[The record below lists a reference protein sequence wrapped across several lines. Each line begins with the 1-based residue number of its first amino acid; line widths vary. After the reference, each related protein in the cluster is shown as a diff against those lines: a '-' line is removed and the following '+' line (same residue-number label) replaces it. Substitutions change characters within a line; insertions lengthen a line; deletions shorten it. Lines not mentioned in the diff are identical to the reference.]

1 MKVELVGVIVRAVC
15 TSVSFCF
22 AFLSLQAIDDALRRQ
37 FATLSASFLII
48 GLMVL
53 ASLVAYLRA
62 KATRFA
68 AVDRS

>member
-1 MKVELVGVIVRAVC
+1 MKVEFVGVIVRAVC

-22 AFLSLQAIDDALRRQ
+22 AFLSLSAIDDALRRQ
-37 FATLSASFLII
+37 LATLSASSLIV
-48 GLMVL
+48 GLIVL
-53 ASLVAYLRA
+53 ASLIAYLRV